1 MDNRKMKIQTE
12 RLLLRPLSV
21 ADAQEVFEWVSD
33 ERVAKYMIYTTY
45 KNVEQVEK
53 WLESVEKEK
62 NIFEFG
68 FQRISDGKLIGS
80 GNIRYN
86 PNIDRW
92 EFGYNLRFDCWGKG
106 YATEAT
112 KAMIEFAK
120 LKFGARKFASE
131 HCEEN
136 VASGNVMRKCGL
148 KFVEYGEFKKLDGS
162 CPQRSMKY
170 EGDF

>member
-1 MDNRKMKIQTE
+1 MKIQTE

-33 ERVAKYMIYTTY
+33 ERVSKYMIYTTY

-92 EFGYNLRFDCWGKG
+92 EFGYNLRFDCLGKG

-112 KAMIEFAK
+112 KAMI
-120 LKFGARKFASE
+120 
-131 HCEEN
+131 
-136 VASGNVMRKCGL
+136 
-148 KFVEYGEFKKLDGS
+148 
-162 CPQRSMKY
+162 
-170 EGDF
+170 